1 MNANLSE
8 TTSISLFFATNKYEL
23 QMSFDLQPD
32 PEPLLLLNARE
43 AKERKR
49 AEVIAKAIKDWSE
62 YLQEQIALANS
73 RMEQYAN
80 TGRQPSPNYQPGNK
94 VWLFIHNIKT

>member
-8 TTSISLFFATNKYEL
+8 TTSISLFFATNRYES
-23 QMSFDLQPD
+23 QMSFNLQPD
-32 PEPLLLLNARE
+32 SELLLLLNAKE

-62 YLQEQIALANS
+62 YL
-73 RMEQYAN
+73 
-80 TGRQPSPNYQPGNK
+80 
-94 VWLFIHNIKT
+94 

>member
-8 TTSISLFFATNKYEL
+8 TTSISLFFVTNRYEL
-23 QMSFDLQPD
+23 RMSFNLQPD
-32 PEPLLLLNARE
+32 PEPLLLLNARK

-62 YLQEQIALANS
+62 YL
-73 RMEQYAN
+73 
-80 TGRQPSPNYQPGNK
+80 
-94 VWLFIHNIKT
+94 